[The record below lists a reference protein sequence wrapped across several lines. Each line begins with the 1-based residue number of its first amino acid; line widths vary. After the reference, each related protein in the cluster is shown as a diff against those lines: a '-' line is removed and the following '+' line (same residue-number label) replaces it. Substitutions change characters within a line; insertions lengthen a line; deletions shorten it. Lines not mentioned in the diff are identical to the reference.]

1 MDEIPVMD
9 LIDECSAAPKVMA
22 EILLSIQIN
31 TRRAVDLCQKGF
43 ISSPDLVER
52 MVAEWDL
59 PFRRAK
65 KVVEK
70 AVRYSEAE
78 GVDKISLNAFRRALQ
93 EEKITV
99 SADQRF
105 IDQAQDPKTL
115 VGLRRITG
123 GPAPAVLQENIVFLN
138 RAKKSLLKWV
148 SSKRRK
154 ISSAES
160 LLRKR
165 EKAL

>member
-1 MDEIPVMD
+1 
-9 LIDECSAAPKVMA
+9 
-22 EILLSIQIN
+22 
-31 TRRAVDLCQKGF
+31 
-43 ISSPDLVER
+43 

-65 KVVEK
+65 KAVEK

-78 GVDKISLNAFRRALQ
+78 GVDKISLNAFRRALK

-105 IDQAQDPKTL
+105 IDRAQDPKTL